1 MFYLLTNLPGKV
13 SRALGSSTQT
23 PRTLEAER
31 LGASAGY
38 SAGHVLRISGSGAL
52 RMLVASRW
60 HDRTDRVVHPCNV
73 QAHPHSM
80 TMCSCNPS
88 NVKRLRSASGL
99 SYITHRVDL
108 NPATRGMLRTT
119 RRALVT
125 RSSAEHTQTTP
136 QDTSVQRSHTGPLKS
151 DDTSHTCRVHRRYS
165 SERYGHGR
173 SCASPPLQ
181 LCHNGRRQV
190 QLWRHVRPCRP

>member
-1 MFYLLTNLPGKV
+1 MVL
-13 SRALGSSTQT
+13 Q
-23 PRTLEAER
+23 PRHQH
-31 LGASAGY
+31 LGACAGY
-38 SAGHVLRISGSGAL
+38 NAGHVLRISGSGAL

-60 HDRTDRVVHPCNV
+60 HDRTDRVVHPCKPPSSVLHDHVLV
-73 QAHPHSM
+73 QPV
-80 TMCSCNPS
+80 

-99 SYITHRVDL
+99 SYVTHRVAL

-119 RRALVT
+119 RRAQVT

-136 QDTSVQRSHTGPLKS
+136 QDTSVPRSHTGPLKS

>member
-1 MFYLLTNLPGKV
+1 MVL
-13 SRALGSSTQT
+13 Q
-23 PRTLEAER
+23 PRHQH
-31 LGASAGY
+31 LGACAGY
-38 SAGHVLRISGSGAL
+38 NAGHVLRISGSGAL

-60 HDRTDRVVHPCNV
+60 HDRTDRVVHPCKPPSSVLHDHVLV
-73 QAHPHSM
+73 QPV
-80 TMCSCNPS
+80 
-88 NVKRLRSASGL
+88 NVKRYARPRDYRTLRTGWPSTL
-99 SYITHRVDL
+99 RPV
-108 NPATRGMLRTT
+108 ATMLRTT
-119 RRALVT
+119 RRAQVT

-136 QDTSVQRSHTGPLKS
+136 QDTSVPRSHTGPLKS

-190 QLWRHVRPCRP
+190 QLWRSVRPCRP